1 MGPAVRRRP
10 ARMAPMLVALRFRYA
25 RCSSNRKETMAVMK
39 RRVAS
44 IVIITVLLQGGCLFA
59 QSEIGGATL
68 NGVVTDPSNAVVAG
82 AKVTVHRTESGLTRT
97 METTRGGQSG
107 FGGVPVGSSECTI

>member
-59 QSEIGGATL
+59 QSEIGGGTL
-68 NGVVTDPSNAVVAG
+68 NGGVADPSNSVVAG
-82 AKVTVHRTESGLTRT
+82 AKITVPRPGGGLTRT
-97 METTRGGQSG
+97 MDTPNA
-107 FGGVPVGSSECTI
+107 VLYM

>member
-1 MGPAVRRRP
+1 
-10 ARMAPMLVALRFRYA
+10 MAPMLVALRFRYA

-59 QSEIGGATL
+59 QSEIGGAPL
-68 NGVVTDPSNAVVAG
+68 NGVLTDPLNALVAG
-82 AKVTVHRTESGLTRT
+82 AKITGHRPERGLTRN
-97 METTRGGQSG
+97 MENTKAGLFRL
-107 FGGVPVGSSECTI
+107 GGVPDR